1 MKEGGLWRWSI
12 PGCVA
17 GVAVLVWLLMVRTP
31 VALFALAV
39 FGGVVIGVLL
49 TLAAMLPE
57 E

>member
-1 MKEGGLWRWSI
+1 MKEGGVWRWSI